1 MASTLVKNTRATLEK
16 NVDTKA
22 VKKAARKRA
31 KAGVKAAK
39 RSPVTKAAQNV
50 ITSSSRRT
58 RTATYFAIGAATAA
72 GAFLFGPGNSR
83 VRRAKL
89 GAALRRHDSSTGDLN
104 DPALARKVESEIFRP
119 ADVPKG
125 DIVVDVVDAVVFLR
139 GEIDDEKQ
147 IKALGK
153 AAGKVDGVR
162 GVENLLHTPGTAA
175 PASSTS

>member
-1 MASTLVKNTRATLEK
+1 MASTLVKNTRATLDK
-16 NVDTKA
+16 HVDTKA
-22 VKKAARKRA
+22 VEKAARKRA

-39 RSPVTKAAQNV
+39 RSPVTKAARDLV
-50 ITSSSRRT
+50 TSGSRRT
-58 RTATYFAIGAATAA
+58 RTITYFAIGATTAT

-89 GAALRRHDSSTGDLN
+89 AAALRRHDSSTGDLN

-119 ADVPKG
+119 ADAPKG
-125 DIVVDVVDAVVFLR
+125 DVNVDVVGAVVFLR
-139 GEIDDEKQ
+139 GQVDDEQ
-147 IKALGK
+147 RIKSLGK

-162 GVENLLHTPGTAA
+162 GVENLLHTPGTSA